1 LFISALAFQLHL
13 QLWRLVFQWPERE
26 EAIMAGENWTMWLNI
41 TNFALGIVTLLAV
54 VVVAGAVSWDL
65 FFMWLRK
72 AHKGDVA
79 DIQSVNM
86 QRLMAEVREGWG
98 DAHSFSVPGLG
109 LTMADGGQKID
120 PSDKKSEKQTSRK

>member
-1 LFISALAFQLHL
+1 
-13 QLWRLVFQWPERE
+13 
-26 EAIMAGENWTMWLNI
+26 MAGENWTMWLNI

-65 FFMWLRK
+65 FFMWLHK

-79 DIQSVNM
+79 EIQSVNM
-86 QRLMAEVREGWG
+86 QRLMTEVRSGWG

-109 LTMADGGQKID
+109 LTMADGGEKVEH
-120 PSDKKSEKQTSRK
+120 SDKKSEKETRK

>member
-1 LFISALAFQLHL
+1 
-13 QLWRLVFQWPERE
+13 
-26 EAIMAGENWTMWLNI
+26 MAGENWTMWLNI
-41 TNFALGIVTLLAV
+41 TNAALGVVTLLAV

-79 DIQSVNM
+79 DIQGVNM

-109 LTMADGGQKID
+109 LTMADGGEKID
-120 PSDKKSEKQTSRK
+120 ASDKKPEKETPRK

>member
-1 LFISALAFQLHL
+1 
-13 QLWRLVFQWPERE
+13 
-26 EAIMAGENWTMWLNI
+26 MAGENWTFWLNM

-65 FFMWLRK
+65 FFLWLRK
-72 AHKGDVA
+72 TRTGDVA
-79 DIQSVNM
+79 DIRDVNM

-109 LTMADGGQKID
+109 LTMADGGEKID
-120 PSDKKSEKQTSRK
+120 SPDKKSEKQTPRK